1 MQTKKKNHG
10 RNSARELVSPKI
22 LRSQR
27 KYSET
32 LQVVEKNITEL
43 ITSSARK
50 RTVGKL
56 LIHVYSRMS
65 FTEEISLCCL
75 SLLNIFCFSHLIQ

>member
-1 MQTKKKNHG
+1 MQTKKKSHG
-10 RNSARELVSPKI
+10 RNAARELVSPKV

-56 LIHVYSRMS
+56 LISVYSWKS
-65 FTEEISLCCL
+65 FIRI
-75 SLLNIFCFSHLIQ
+75 LLFLYGWKSMYV

>member
-1 MQTKKKNHG
+1 MQTKKKSHA
-10 RNSARELVSPKI
+10 RNAARELVSPKV

-56 LIHVYSRMS
+56 LISVYSWKS
-65 FTEEISLCCL
+65 FIRI
-75 SLLNIFCFSHLIQ
+75 LLFLYGWKSMYV